1 MAITLPFATFSRHED
16 GEWSETTIGTPQ
28 WAVVSPLLANLLP
41 TPRFRS
47 MDRGTRGLRLR
58 GSAARLAM
66 YRRDSVLPSPSDD
79 RVGDLSSWFSKLNTL
94 PVAVPVYAS
103 DRTSR
108 CAPQD
113 SGSGWIRCSFPV
125 GLFHSLLHAVYPGA
139 PSPPTSQ
146 SRQATELS
154 TVRLSVLQILGKLLR
169 TRGVDFGHKCVAAAA
184 QGRLIGASRD
194 REVRGI
200 GGTGDVDVQRRV
212 ECYGRAR
219 IRRVPAEQGGPGEG
233 RAGRV
238 EWEPTSARLRATMFS
253 SPSHRR

>member
-113 SGSGWIRCSFPV
+113 PGSGWIRCSFPV
-125 GLFHSLLHAVYPGA
+125 GLFHSLLHAGLSRRTFCPTRHQIPPFGNFSRRGGVYSFA
-139 PSPPTSQ
+139 
-146 SRQATELS
+146 R
-154 TVRLSVLQILGKLLR
+154 R
-169 TRGVDFGHKCVAAAA
+169 T
-184 QGRLIGASRD
+184 
-194 REVRGI
+194 
-200 GGTGDVDVQRRV
+200 
-212 ECYGRAR
+212 
-219 IRRVPAEQGGPGEG
+219 
-233 RAGRV
+233 
-238 EWEPTSARLRATMFS
+238 FS
-253 SPSHRR
+253 